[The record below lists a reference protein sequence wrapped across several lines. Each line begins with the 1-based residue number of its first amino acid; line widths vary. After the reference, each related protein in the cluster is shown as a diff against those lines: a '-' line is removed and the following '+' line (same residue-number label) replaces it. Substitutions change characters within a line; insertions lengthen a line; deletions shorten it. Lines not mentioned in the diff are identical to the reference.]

1 MATLTHRQPLRR
13 VGAPL
18 LRIPILDGYLLREMI
33 GPFFFALGAFLLFWA
48 LNIFFLAAD
57 YIINQHAPFFLVLR
71 FVIFRIPQA
80 TPMAFPFACLFAALL
95 AMGRVMGDNEI
106 TAMRTA
112 GISVMRIVL
121 SPFVFG
127 LAMFALAYTINEWIA
142 PRSVDLSTRTFYQII
157 YHTDALPVEPQ
168 FFRKDPDTGNTFY
181 VTQVAPDN
189 KTMMDVQIFKPAKYG
204 MWNETLQAKTAVVAG
219 SSLVLHDVIDT
230 RYNNDGFLT
239 NQQRVKTVT
248 IGLPLGETA
257 SQFVSQV
264 NNDPWTMSSKSLRT
278 QVNALQAQGIGGTA
292 MGNLEINLADKLSW
306 PFSCII
312 GVVVALPLALRFGK
326 RGKTLGIALS
336 IIAFFVYYL
345 MVSAA
350 SAFGRNGALN
360 PYLAAWLPNL
370 IMGTAGALLLLLE
383 ER

>member
-1 MATLTHRQPLRR
+1 MATLTHRQPLPR
-13 VGAPL
+13 VGSSL
-18 LRIPILDGYLLREMI
+18 LRLPILDTYLLREMLV
-33 GPFFFALGAFLLFWA
+33 PFFFAFGAFLLFWA

-71 FVIFRIPQA
+71 FVVFRIPQA
-80 TPMAFPFACLFAALL
+80 IPMAFPFGCLFAALL
-95 AMGRVMGDNEI
+95 AMGRVMGDNEV

-112 GISVMRIVL
+112 GIPVMRIVV
-121 SPFVFG
+121 SPLLFG
-127 LAMFALAYTINEWIA
+127 VVMFLIAYASNEWIA
-142 PRSVDLSTRTFYQII
+142 PASVDLSTRTFYQII

-181 VTQVAPDN
+181 VGQVAADN
-189 KTMMDVQIFKPAKYG
+189 RTMLDVQIFKPAKFG
-204 MWNETLQAKTAVVAG
+204 PWNETLQATTATVSG

-230 RYNNDGFLT
+230 RYNNQGFVT
-239 NQQRVKTVT
+239 NQQHVEKVT

-264 NNDPWTMSSKSLRT
+264 NNDPWTMSSKALRT

-292 MGNLEINLADKLSW
+292 MGNLQINLADKLAW
-306 PFSCII
+306 PFACII
-312 GVVVALPLALRFGK
+312 GVVVAVPLALRFGK
-326 RGKTLGIALS
+326 RGRMLGIALS
-336 IIAFFVYYL
+336 IVAFFAYYL

-350 SAFGRNGALN
+350 SAFGRNGAMN
-360 PYLAAWLPNL
+360 PYLAAWLPNIL
-370 IMGTAGALLLLLE
+370 MGTAGAILLWLE